1 MSLSRFQSRYKGVR
15 TAYRDLWEQIDIW
28 LDYSCINLVNFS
40 CSDKAALYLSL
51 SASLNAL
58 GTTRR
63 LSNDTDLQYS
73 NILQFFRFKL
83 MFFNQTLKLNI
94 ELGSYSVGKIR
105 FFGVALDFAIEPF
118 LFSPSP
124 GNLFESMRGHPS
136 VPGYQGEF
144 LILVCVY

>member
-28 LDYSCINLVNFS
+28 LDYSCINLVHFS

-94 ELGSYSVGKIR
+94 ELGSYSVGKIT
-105 FFGVALDFAIEPF
+105 FFGVGLDFALEPVIIF
-118 LFSPSP
+118 AVPRLFIWDDDRTPYVTRVP
-124 GNLFESMRGHPS
+124 VWILFH
-136 VPGYQGEF
+136 
-144 LILVCVY
+144 